1 MSVYKKLQQARML
14 LQNTKLSKSGKNKF
28 AGYEYFELGDFLPA
42 IQKIC
47 NDVGL
52 CGVVSFNHEMAFLQ
66 ITDVEDGTSI
76 MFTSPM
82 SSASL
87 KGCHDVQ
94 NLGAVQTYLRRYLW
108 TNAFEIVEHDA
119 LDATTGAV
127 EPVKKASVTSVTP
140 APKSETINVPVG
152 SATVTVTSK
161 PAAKPITGQAGEW
174 QIVAP
179 GKPEGDVQDWLDLI
193 KITAHQLLDLTE
205 NEEDVM
211 LIFKKNKVLFD
222 TVKATDA
229 TFFKEMMGKFTEKKN
244 QFTKEEA

>member
-1 MSVYKKLQQARML
+1 MSVYKKLQQARL
-14 LQNTKLSKSGKNKF
+14 ALQNTKLSKSGKNKF
-28 AGYEYFELGDFLPA
+28 AGYEYFELGDFLPQ

-47 NDVGL
+47 ADVGL
-52 CGVVSFNHEMAFLQ
+52 CGVVSFNNEMAYLT
-66 ITDVEDGTSI
+66 IHDTEADGFVT
-76 MFTSPM
+76 FTSPM
-82 SSASL
+82 SSAAL

-119 LDATTGAV
+119 LDATTGGV
-127 EPVKKASVTSVTP
+127 EPAKKP
-140 APKSETINVPVG
+140 EPKPVPQTINVPSG
-152 SATVTVTSK
+152 AAKVTVTS
-161 PAAKPITGQAGEW
+161 KPITGQAGEW

-179 GKPEGDVQDWLDLI
+179 GAPEGDVADWLDLI
-193 KITAHQLLDLTE
+193 KKTSHMLLDLTQ

-229 TFFKEMMGKFTEKKN
+229 GFFKEMMGKFTERKN
-244 QFTKEEA
+244 LFTQEK